1 VRVSF
6 KNIPWKKRIIQ
17 SGWIVLGLGT
27 IVLFGAALQKKAQK
41 ICTGIQVEI
50 AGAAQNMF
58 LDEKEVTAL
67 LNLQQPVVGTSM
79 NKTDLRALESFV
91 EKNSWIQN
99 AEMYFNNQQI
109 LQVKILE
116 RQPVARVFLIDGG
129 SFYVDS
135 AGLRLPLS
143 DKVSARV
150 PVFTG
155 FPSSQPILAKPDSAL
170 LNGIVKLAQFI
181 QADSFWMAQISQ
193 VNINGQS
200 NFELIPLVGN
210 QLILLGDAELLDK
223 KFHRLNIFYHQ
234 ALLQQGLNTYEKLD
248 IRFDNQ
254 VVAVK
259 TGSEKMQVDSARAKE
274 LIAQLANKIPPIP
287 TTNDTEK
294 KQPIINAETK
304 PVIKPEVK
312 PVLAP
317 VNKQVS
323 KKDIKPIPE
332 KAKALVPKAVL
343 PAIKKQNN

>member
-1 VRVSF
+1 MRISF
-6 KNIPWKKRIIQ
+6 KNIPWKKRFIQ
-17 SGWIVLGLGT
+17 TGWIVLGLGT

-58 LDEKEVTAL
+58 LDEKEIVGL

-79 NKTDLRALESFV
+79 NKTDLRGLESFV

-99 AEMYFNNQQI
+99 AEMYFDNQQI
-109 LQVKILE
+109 LQVRIVE

-135 AGLRLPLS
+135 SGLRLPLS

-170 LNGIVKLAQFI
+170 LDGIVNLAQFI
-181 QADSFWMAQISQ
+181 QADSFWMAQIAQ

-200 NFELIPLVGN
+200 NFELIPMVGS
-210 QLILLGDAELLDK
+210 QLILLGDADVLDR
-223 KFHRLNIFYHQ
+223 KFHRLNAFYQQ

-259 TGSEKMQVDSARAKE
+259 TGAEKMQVDSARAKE
-274 LIAQLANKIPPIP
+274 LIAQLVNKVPPMP
-287 TTNDTEK
+287 TTPDAEK
-294 KQPIINAETK
+294 KELVVKIATK
-304 PVIKPEVK
+304 PVIKPEPKPAVSPVVKTEPKKEPK
-312 PVLAP
+312 PVP
-317 VNKQVS
+317 PKVKV
-323 KKDIKPIPE
+323 
-332 KAKALVPKAVL
+332 LVPKAVL

>member
-1 VRVSF
+1 MRISF
-6 KNIPWKKRIIQ
+6 KNIPWKKRFIQ
-17 SGWIVLGLGT
+17 TGWIVLGLGT

-58 LDEKEVTAL
+58 LDEKEIVGL
-67 LNLQQPVVGTSM
+67 LNLQQPVVGTGM
-79 NKTDLRALESFV
+79 NKTDLRGLESFV

-99 AEMYFNNQQI
+99 AEMYFDNQQI
-109 LQVKILE
+109 LQVRIVE

-135 AGLRLPLS
+135 NGLRLPLS

-170 LNGIVKLAQFI
+170 LDGIVNLAQFI
-181 QADSFWMAQISQ
+181 QADSFWMAQIAQ

-200 NFELIPLVGN
+200 NFELIPMVGN
-210 QLILLGDAELLDK
+210 QLILLGDADVLDK
-223 KFHRLNIFYHQ
+223 KFHRLNAFYQ
-234 ALLQQGLNTYEKLD
+234 QVLLQQGLNTYEKLD

-259 TGSEKMQVDSARAKE
+259 TGAEKMQVDSARAKE
-274 LIAQLANKIPPIP
+274 LIAQLVNKVPPMP
-287 TTNDTEK
+287 TTPDAEK
-294 KQPIINAETK
+294 KELVVKTVTK
-304 PVIKPEVK
+304 PVIKPEPKPAVSPVVKTEPKKETK
-312 PVLAP
+312 PVP
-317 VNKQVS
+317 PKVKV
-323 KKDIKPIPE
+323 
-332 KAKALVPKAVL
+332 LVPKAVL